1 MVTEKSH
8 TVIAGIF
15 QKKKKCLVRLHMHVE
30 IKDSLFRC
38 LDFPEVT
45 PPKLSVS
52 SMKSI
57 GKFSCYA
64 YRSSSIQNGDINIEA

>member
-1 MVTEKSH
+1 
-8 TVIAGIF
+8 
-15 QKKKKCLVRLHMHVE
+15 MHVE